1 MIAAVLLL
9 LAAYKTWIKDSI
21 LTEQVNV
28 RKLEFFDINAKN
40 KDKKKLLEKHKTSFE
55 KDQKKYD
62 KLFEYEAKK
71 VVQGVPRLSKEEA
84 AMFEAM
90 KAKPPASPPPGPPT
104 ESAVP
109 CSVDMGSEWL
119 TGFV

>member
-1 MIAAVLLL
+1 M
-9 LAAYKTWIKDSI
+9 TWIKDSI

-28 RKLEFFDINAKN
+28 RKLEFLEINPKH
-40 KDKKKLLEKHKTSFE
+40 KDNLLEKHKTSFE

-71 VVQGVPRLSKEEA
+71 VVQGVPRLSKEGA
-84 AMFEAM
+84 AMLEAM
-90 KAKPPASPPPGPPT
+90 QPKPPSSPPPGPP
-104 ESAVP
+104 SKPPVP

-119 TGFV
+119 TR